1 MVEEVDAVMYKKVA
15 VEEGLTNVTQALQ
28 AAGFQTTRLE
38 GQTLYNVQAVVVK
51 GDSVEYPGFDDNF
64 KVPIINASGR
74 SAEEVVE
81 VLRDRLG

>member
-1 MVEEVDAVMYKKVA
+1 MYKKVA

-28 AAGFQTTRLE
+28 AAGYQTTRLE

-51 GDSVEYPGFDDNF
+51 GDSVEFPGSEANLR
-64 KVPIINASGR
+64 VPVINASGR

-81 VLRDRLG
+81 VVRDRLG